1 MPDANTF
8 VTMIPLAAGALGAAV
23 AVWLLLRVST
33 RAIDRFAARHEHA
46 ALFEEAAAFA
56 KRLTRFV
63 RSALWFIA
71 FLVASLVMLRGLGI
85 RGTPKWSLEE
95 VVAWLLGP
103 GLRLIVIATSAYLIA
118 RGTHFLIDSLQIFL
132 VSRDSSEMGLLER
145 KKRIQT
151 LGQLLRV
158 VATLL
163 VAGVATLMTLSL
175 FSVDIRPILT
185 GAGIAGLAV
194 GFGAQN
200 LVRDIIAGFFLIL
213 EDQVRLGDV
222 VSINGKSG
230 LVEAI
235 RLRTIALRS
244 QDGTVHVIPNGVIN
258 ELSNMTKDY
267 SFAVLDIGIPYEEDV
282 DKVEAILKSVAEEL
296 RSDPVHGPNI
306 LEPLEVI
313 GLEAF
318 GESAIQFRIR
328 IKTVPIQQWGVG
340 RELRRRIKT
349 AFEKRGVQF
358 PPRPV
363 TVRLKTATGSTHDE
377 EDTSTI
383 EKV

>member
-1 MPDANTF
+1 MPDANTY
-8 VTMIPLAAGALGAAV
+8 VTMIPLAAAALTAAI
-23 AVWLLLRVST
+23 AVWLLLRAAT
-33 RAIDRFAARHEHA
+33 RAIERFAARHEHE

-56 KRLTRFV
+56 KRLTKFV
-63 RSALWFIA
+63 RSTLWFIA
-71 FLVASLVMLRGLGI
+71 FLAASLVMLRGLGV
-85 RGTPKWSLEE
+85 RGTPRLSVEE
-95 VVAWLLGP
+95 MVGWLLGP

-118 RGTHFLIDSLQIFL
+118 RGSHFLIDSLQIFL
-132 VSRDSSEMGLLER
+132 VSRDASEMGLLER

-163 VAGVATLMTLSL
+163 VLGVATLMALSL
-175 FSVDIRPILT
+175 FNVDIRPILT

-200 LVRDIIAGFFLIL
+200 LVRDVIAGFFLIL

-267 SFAVLDIGIPYEEDV
+267 SYAVLDINIPYEENV
-282 DKVEAILKSVAEEL
+282 DAVADILRSVANEL
-296 RSDPVHGPNI
+296 RTDPVHGPNI
-306 LEPLEVI
+306 LEALEVV
-313 GLEAF
+313 GVEAF
-318 GESAIQFRIR
+318 GESSVLLRVR
-328 IKTVPIQQWGVG
+328 IKTVPIQQWTVG
-340 RELRRRIKT
+340 RELRRRIKI
-349 AFEKRGVQF
+349 AFESRGVQF

-363 TVRLKTATGSTHDE
+363 TVRLTSAGHRSRDE
-377 EDTSTI
+377 DLSAI
-383 EKV
+383 EKA

>member
-8 VTMIPLAAGALGAAV
+8 LTTIPLVAAAIAAAI
-23 AVWLLLRVST
+23 AVWLLLRAAT
-33 RAIDRFAARHEHA
+33 RAIERFAARHEQE
-46 ALFEEAAAFA
+46 ALFEEATAFA
-56 KRLTRFV
+56 KRLTKFV
-63 RSALWFIA
+63 RSTLWFIA
-71 FLVASLVMLRGLGI
+71 FLAASLVMLRGLGV
-85 RGTPKWSLEE
+85 RGSPRLSVEE
-95 VVAWLLGP
+95 MVAWLLGP

-132 VSRDSSEMGLLER
+132 VSRDGSEMGLLER

-163 VAGVATLMTLSL
+163 VLGVATLMALSL
-175 FSVDIRPILT
+175 FNVDIRPILT

-200 LVRDIIAGFFLIL
+200 LVRDVIAGFFLIL

-267 SFAVLDIGIPYEEDV
+267 SYAVLDINIPYEEDLQTV
-282 DKVEAILKSVAEEL
+282 DQEMSAASDQIRARRNDDEAKARAEQPGDHLLDGQPRCASDAKASQHDETSCEECDEPERRADEL
-296 RSDPVHGPNI
+296 R
-306 LEPLEVI
+306 EPLGE
-313 GLEAF
+313 GCRLLEQRF
-318 GESAIQFRIR
+318 LFVTGGEALDGAGGCS
-328 IKTVPIQQWGVG
+328 
-340 RELRRRIKT
+340 
-349 AFEKRGVQF
+349 
-358 PPRPV
+358 
-363 TVRLKTATGSTHDE
+363 
-377 EDTSTI
+377 
-383 EKV
+383 

>member
-1 MPDANTF
+1 MPDTNTF
-8 VTMIPLAAGALGAAV
+8 ITMLPLASGALAAAV
-23 AVWLLLRVST
+23 AVWLLLRVAT

-46 ALFEEAAAFA
+46 ELFEEAAAFA

-63 RSALWFIA
+63 RSTIWFVA
-71 FLVASLVMLRGLGI
+71 FLAASLFMLRGLGFS
-85 RGTPKWSLEE
+85 GTPRLSADEF
-95 VVAWLLGP
+95 VSWLLGP

-132 VSRDSSEMGLLER
+132 VSRDASEMGLLER
-145 KKRIQT
+145 KKRIDT

-163 VAGVATLMTLSL
+163 VIGVATLMTLSL
-175 FSVDIRPILT
+175 FNVDIRPILT

-200 LVRDIIAGFFLIL
+200 LVRDVIAGFFLIL

-267 SFAVLDIGIPYEEDV
+267 SYAVLDIGIPYEEDV
-282 DKVEAILKSVAEEL
+282 DHVAAILKSVAEEL
-296 RSDPVHGPNI
+296 RADHVYGPNI
-306 LEPLEVI
+306 LEPLDVI
-313 GLEAF
+313 GIEHF
-318 GESAIQFRIR
+318 GESSVLFRIR
-328 IKTVPIQQWGVG
+328 IKTVPIQQWSVG
-340 RELRRRIKT
+340 RELRRRIKV

-363 TVRLKTATGSTHDE
+363 TIRLKTAIASPHDE
-377 EDTSTI
+377 EDVPV

>member
-1 MPDANTF
+1 
-8 VTMIPLAAGALGAAV
+8 
-23 AVWLLLRVST
+23 
-33 RAIDRFAARHEHA
+33 
-46 ALFEEAAAFA
+46 
-56 KRLTRFV
+56 
-63 RSALWFIA
+63 
-71 FLVASLVMLRGLGI
+71 
-85 RGTPKWSLEE
+85 
-95 VVAWLLGP
+95 
-103 GLRLIVIATSAYLIA
+103 
-118 RGTHFLIDSLQIFL
+118 
-132 VSRDSSEMGLLER
+132 MGLLER

-163 VAGVATLMTLSL
+163 VVGVATLMALSL
-175 FSVDIRPILT
+175 FNVDIRPILT

-200 LVRDIIAGFFLIL
+200 LVRDVIAGFFLIL

-235 RLRTIALRS
+235 RLRTIALRG

-267 SFAVLDIGIPYEEDV
+267 SYAVLDIGIPYEENV
-282 DKVEAILKSVAEEL
+282 DEVEDILRSVANEL

-306 LEPLEVI
+306 LEPLEVL
-313 GLEAF
+313 GVEAF
-318 GESAIQFRIR
+318 GESSVLLRVR
-328 IKTVPIQQWGVG
+328 IKTVPIQQWNMG
-340 RELRRRIKT
+340 RELRRRIKI

-363 TVRLKTATGSTHDE
+363 TVRLKTRPADVRRRRSLRRRESLNGRLFHRHLSVLRRGSRDLHRARRARHVRPGLRGVLQSVARPRLSRRWRALRRSQASRRFRVESRHDSRRSSRRSWSRCSRSGHPQRNRRVACR
-377 EDTSTI
+377 TRASTRSARPASS
-383 EKV
+383 

>member
-1 MPDANTF
+1 MPDTNTF
-8 VTMIPLAAGALGAAV
+8 ITMLPLASGALAAAV
-23 AVWLLLRVST
+23 AVWLLLRVAT

-46 ALFEEAAAFA
+46 ELFEEAAAFA

-63 RSALWFIA
+63 RSTIWFVA
-71 FLVASLVMLRGLGI
+71 FLAASLFMLRGLGFS
-85 RGTPKWSLEE
+85 GTPRLSVDEF
-95 VVAWLLGP
+95 VSWLLGP

-132 VSRDSSEMGLLER
+132 VSRDASEMGLLER
-145 KKRIQT
+145 KKRIDT

-163 VAGVATLMTLSL
+163 VIGVATLMALSL
-175 FSVDIRPILT
+175 FNVDIRPILT

-200 LVRDIIAGFFLIL
+200 LVRDVIAGFFLIL

-267 SFAVLDIGIPYEEDV
+267 SYAVLDIGIPYEEDV
-282 DKVEAILKSVAEEL
+282 DHVEAILKSVAEDL
-296 RSDPVHGPNI
+296 RADHVYGPNI

-313 GLEAF
+313 GIESF
-318 GESAIQFRIR
+318 GESSVLFRIR
-328 IKTVPIQQWGVG
+328 IKTVPIQQWSVG
-340 RELRRRIKT
+340 RELRRRIKV
-349 AFEKRGVQF
+349 AFETRGVQF

-363 TVRLKTATGSTHDE
+363 TIRLKTAIASPHDK
-377 EDTSTI
+377 EDVPV